1 MKKIKNIFLFILP
14 LFFVGCVDDLDTQIT
29 DPDVILADQVY
40 QTKADYLS
48 GLAKVYAAFA
58 TTGQAGPAGQGDIS
72 DIDEGAS
79 AYLRGY
85 WQLQELPTDEAV
97 IAWNDG
103 NLPRLNFQQWS
114 SSNEFINA
122 FYNRVFFSVAAA
134 NEFIRE
140 SAPEKVSERGITG
153 ADAEEIATFR
163 LEARFLRALVY
174 MHGIDLFGDLGF
186 VTDEDPVGIFF
197 PEQVAKAEIFTFIE
211 SELLEIEQG
220 MLSPM
225 SIHGRADKGAVW
237 MTLAKLYLNAEIYTG
252 ENRYSDAI
260 TQLNNVFNAGYS
272 LDSDYDELFM
282 TDNFN
287 SNEIIFPIVFDGVET
302 QTFGGTTYL
311 AHAAVGGSMDAAE
324 YGIDFG
330 WGGNRTTSALVDLFE
345 FSDDDFNSPDDRANF
360 YTDGQSKEI
369 NQVIDQF
376 TDGFAIEKF
385 VNISSTGEPGS
396 NVTFVDTD
404 FPLFRLADAYLMYA
418 ESVLRGG
425 SGGSSS
431 QALTY
436 INLLRERAYGDT
448 SGNISAGDLTL
459 DFVLDERARELY
471 WEGHR
476 RTDLIRY
483 GYYTDSNFT
492 WPWKGGIQDGV
503 STQSFYDLYPI
514 PSAQLLANP
523 NLTQNPGY

>member
-1 MKKIKNIFLFILP
+1 MKNLKYLLLFLLP
-14 LFFVGCVDDLDTQIT
+14 LTYIGCTDDLETQVI
-29 DPDVILADQVY
+29 DPDVTLADEVY
-40 QTKADYLS
+40 QSKEDYLS

-103 NLPRLNFQQWS
+103 NLPRLNFKEWS

-140 SAPEKVSERGITG
+140 SAPEKVSERGISG
-153 ADAEEIATFR
+153 ADADEIATYR
-163 LEARFLRALVY
+163 LEARFLRSLVY

-197 PEQVAKAEIFTFIE
+197 PDQVAKEEIFAFIE

-220 MLSPM
+220 MLEPM
-225 SIHGRADKGAVW
+225 SIHGRADKAAVW
-237 MTLAKLYLNAEIYTG
+237 MTLAKLYLNAEVYAGT
-252 ENRYSDAI
+252 NRYSDAI
-260 TQLNNVFNAGYS
+260 TQLNKVFSAGYM
-272 LDSDYDELFM
+272 LDDDYDELFM

-287 SNEIIFPIVFDGVET
+287 SSEIIFPIVFDGVET

-311 AHAAVGGSMDAAE
+311 AHAAVGGSMDAAD

-330 WGGNRTTSALVDLFE
+330 WGGNRTTAALVDLFE
-345 FSDDDFNSPDDRANF
+345 YSDDEFNSPDDRANF

-369 NQVIDQF
+369 NQVVDQF

-385 VNISSTGEPGS
+385 VNVSSTGEPGS
-396 NVTFVDTD
+396 NATYVDTD

-418 ESVLRGG
+418 EAVLRGG
-425 SGGSSS
+425 SGGSASD
-431 QALTY
+431 ALTY
-436 INLLRERAYGDT
+436 VNLIRQRAYGDN
-448 SGNISAGDLTL
+448 SGDISSSELTL
-459 DFVLDERARELY
+459 DFIIDERARELY

-476 RTDLIRY
+476 RTDLIRHNQ
-483 GYYTDSNFT
+483 YTGSSYL
-492 WPWKGGIQDGV
+492 WPWKGGVKDGV
-503 STQSFYDLYPI
+503 ATDDHLKLYPI
-514 PSAQLLANP
+514 PSSQLFANP